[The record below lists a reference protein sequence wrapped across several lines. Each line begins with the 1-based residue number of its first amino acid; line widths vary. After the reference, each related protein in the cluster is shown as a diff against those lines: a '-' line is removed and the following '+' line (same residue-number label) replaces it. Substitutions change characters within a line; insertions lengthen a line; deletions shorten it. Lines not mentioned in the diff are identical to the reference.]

1 MGQAE
6 LLKLLKNKKD
16 WKLAIE
22 IRKDMGLAPGAVN
35 RLIKICYERGDI
47 EKKPAV
53 EVIKEKKRLDKTTI
67 KANAF
72 RFKKRKKSEV

>member
-6 LLKLLKNKKD
+6 LLELLRKKND
-16 WKLAIE
+16 WMLAIE
-22 IRKDMGLAPGAVN
+22 IRKEMKLAAGAVN

-47 EKKPAV
+47 ERKSAIK
-53 EVIKEKKRLDKTTI
+53 VIKDKKRLEKSTI

-72 RFKKRKKSEV
+72 RLKNLVNDV